1 MEPRRRLIR
10 WLAGGAQLALVGM
23 LGLLVLV
30 DLAVFASLGDPGPRD
45 LLVPL
50 SGVVTVVCA
59 VLRRRDLEVAAAV
72 AVTCSLAVS
81 LLATGTDLQ
90 LSGADLAGLA
100 VLTVAAARVRS
111 ARTAGL
117 LLLGLGA
124 AFVGNGARGSEPVL
138 VPLCAFAFVLALAA
152 GGYLRWL
159 DWQRDQAAA
168 TARRDE
174 RLDLA
179 RELHDLVAHYV
190 TGIVVQAQAAQMVAE
205 QRPDAARTAL
215 AGIEQAGAEALRAM
229 RQLVGSLR
237 SHDAAPVEAPAGS
250 AGLHELV
257 AQSNAAGLPARLR
270 LHGVEAAGLPEAL
283 PPAVAASVHRIV
295 QESLTNVRRHGV
307 EVTVVDVDLVRYD
320 DRVEIVVRDDGRGAA
335 HPVHGGGFG
344 LVGMTERTRALGGS
358 LEAGPLLEG
367 GWQVRACL
375 PLRRSDRA
383 G

>member
-1 MEPRRRLIR
+1 VRRSAERLIR
-10 WLAGGAQLALVGM
+10 GPEQGH
-23 LGLLVLV
+23 
-30 DLAVFASLGDPGPRD
+30 SLQG
-45 LLVPL
+45 
-50 SGVVTVVCA
+50 
-59 VLRRRDLEVAAAV
+59 
-72 AVTCSLAVS
+72 
-81 LLATGTDLQ
+81 
-90 LSGADLAGLA
+90 
-100 VLTVAAARVRS
+100 
-111 ARTAGL
+111 TAGL

-124 AFVGNGARGSEPVL
+124 AFVGNGARGSDPVL
-138 VPLCAFAFVLALAA
+138 VALCALGFLLALTA

-205 QRPDAARTAL
+205 QRPEAARAAL

-237 SHDAAPVEAPAGS
+237 SPDGAALVEAPAGS
-250 AGLHELV
+250 TGLDELV

-270 LHGVEAAGLPEAL
+270 LHGVPSAGLSEAL

-307 EVTVVDVDLVRYD
+307 EVTAVDDDLVRYD

-335 HPVHGGGFG
+335 RPVHGGGFG
-344 LVGMTERTRALGGS
+344 LVGMSERTRALGGS
-358 LEAGPLLEG
+358 LDAGPLPEG
-367 GWQVRACL
+367 GWQVRARL
-375 PLRRSDRA
+375 PLRA
-383 G
+383 GS